1 MNKNHNNIGDF
12 MELIVVLLRTT
23 FFYFFILIIFRLMGK
38 REFKQLSVQDLVVS
52 ILIAELVAI
61 SIENTTDSV
70 LLTVIPISIL
80 VVLEIVISF
89 IILKSNK
96 LRHIIEGKPVLI
108 INKGK
113 INYKE
118 LVRQRYSLDDLLLE
132 LRSNNIKSIKD
143 VEYAVLENNGNLSIF
158 KYNFLSISSSFPFPI
173 ILDGVI
179 QKDTLQ
185 YIKKSTNWIN
195 NILSEKGVDLK
206 DVFYAFYI
214 KKDVFIIKKSDL

>member
-1 MNKNHNNIGDF
+1 MIKTHNKIGDT
-12 MELIVVLLRTT
+12 MELLAVLLRTV

-61 SIENTTDSV
+61 SIENTDDSM

-80 VVLEIVISF
+80 VILEIVISF
-89 IILKSNK
+89 ITLKSNK
-96 LRHIIEGKPVLI
+96 LRHIIEGKPTLL

-118 LVRQRYSLDDLLLE
+118 LVKQRYSLDDLLLE
-132 LRSNNIKSIKD
+132 LRSNNIKNLKD

-158 KYNFLSISSSFPFPI
+158 KYNFLVPSSTFPFPI
-173 ILDGVI
+173 ILDGII
-179 QKDTLQ
+179 QKDTLK
-185 YIKKSTNWIN
+185 YLKKSETWLHNILIKKN
-195 NILSEKGVDLK
+195 VDQK
-206 DVFYAFYI
+206 DVFYGFY
-214 KKDVFIIKKSDL
+214 KNKELYIIKKNEL